1 MYEWLFFLLTP
12 AAPVMSNATPPED
25 YVGVVA
31 AEVAYST
38 LLHSRVEP
46 DKPTRPIDPNCK
58 TCGGKGKVPSGDG
71 QGWSNCPTCQAIT
84 EVTPAPKPAAPAPKT
99 QGEAPKPLF
108 KKAPVQ
114 SIPPQSNCP
123 GGVCP
128 PSAPPIQQNSAV
140 PGFVPVV
147 VPFGLRR
154 LFRRRG

>member
-46 DKPTRPIDPNCK
+46 NKPTRPIDPNCK
-58 TCGGKGKVPSGDG
+58 TCGGKGRVPSGDG
-71 QGWSNCPTCQAIT
+71 QGWSNCPTCQPIAA
-84 EVTPAPKPAAPAPKT
+84 EAPVTPKPP
-99 QGEAPKPLF
+99 F
-108 KKAPVQ
+108 KKSPVQ
-114 SIPPQSNCP
+114 SIPPQSSCP

-128 PSAPPIQQNSAV
+128 PSAPPLQQNSAV
-140 PGFVPVV
+140 PGFVPAV